1 LNGIT
6 VCRDYKKKEWN
17 MDKKKIDIILSQA
30 EQYLGKRVADRL
42 AILIEE
48 HALTIQDQ
56 TK

>member
-1 LNGIT
+1 
-6 VCRDYKKKEWN
+6 